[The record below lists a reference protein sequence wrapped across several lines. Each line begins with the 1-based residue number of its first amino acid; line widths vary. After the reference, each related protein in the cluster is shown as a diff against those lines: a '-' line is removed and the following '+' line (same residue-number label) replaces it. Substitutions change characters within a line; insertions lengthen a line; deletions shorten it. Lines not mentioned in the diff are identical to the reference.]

1 MTNTLIRISYDGT
14 NYGGF
19 QIQLNA
25 PTIQEKL
32 ECALTVIYKQPVRIT
47 GAGRTDSG
55 VHARGQAANFKA
67 PFFIAAEK
75 LPYAINA
82 LLPSDIVVTEAVL
95 VHDDFHA
102 RYDALGKLYS
112 YTVDQ
117 AAFPRTM
124 QRLYS
129 WHMPDPLNLEK
140 MRDAALLFE
149 GTHDFKAFQAAKGQ
163 VNDTVRTMSRVE
175 IKDLPGLDV
184 LLFEFEGSGFLYHM
198 VRLLTGTLIRAGKG
212 SLELQEI
219 EATLH
224 NINPTAVGPTAP
236 AHGLCLERVDYQL

>member
-1 MTNTLIRISYDGT
+1 MANTLIRISYDGT

-32 ECALTVIYKQPVRIT
+32 ERALTVIYKQPMRIA

-55 VHARGQAANFKA
+55 VHARGQAANFSA
-67 PFFIAAEK
+67 PFFIDTEK
-75 LPYAINA
+75 LPHAINA
-82 LLPSDIVVTEAVL
+82 LLPADIVVTEAVL
-95 VHDDFHA
+95 VRDDFHA
-102 RYDALGKLYS
+102 RYDASGKLYS
-112 YTVDQ
+112 YLIDQ
-117 AAFPRTM
+117 AAFPRVM

-140 MRDAALLFE
+140 MRKAALLFE
-149 GTHDFKAFQAAKGQ
+149 GTHDFKAFQAAKGK
-163 VNDTVRTMSRVE
+163 VVDTVRTMSRVE
-175 IKDLPGLDV
+175 INNLPGLEL

-198 VRLLTGTLIRAGKG
+198 VRLMTGTLIRAGKG

-224 NINPTAVGPTAP
+224 GINPTAVGPTAP
-236 AHGLCLERVDYQL
+236 AHGLCLERVDY

>member
-1 MTNTLIRISYDGT
+1 MANTLIRISYDGT

-32 ECALTVIYKQPVRIT
+32 ERALTVIYKQPVRIT

-55 VHARGQAANFKA
+55 VHARGQAANFNA

-75 LPYAINA
+75 LPHAINA
-82 LLPSDIVVTEAVL
+82 LLPADIVATEAVL

-102 RYDALGKLYS
+102 RYDASGKFYS

-117 AAFPRTM
+117 AAFPRVM

-140 MRDAALLFE
+140 MREAALLFE

-163 VNDTVRTMSRVE
+163 VVDTVRTISRVE
-175 IKDLPGLDV
+175 VKNLSGLDL

-198 VRLLTGTLIRAGKG
+198 VRLMTGTLVRVGKG
-212 SLELQEI
+212 NLELQEI

-224 NINPTAVGPTAP
+224 GINPAAVGPTAP

>member
-1 MTNTLIRISYDGT
+1 MANTLIRISYDGT

-25 PTIQEKL
+25 PTVQDKL
-32 ECALTVIYKQPVRIT
+32 ERALTVIYKQPIRIT

-55 VHARGQAANFKA
+55 VHAHGQAANFNA
-67 PFFIAAEK
+67 PFFINTEK
-75 LPYAINA
+75 LPHAINA
-82 LLPSDIVVTEAVL
+82 LLPADIVVTEAAR

-102 RYDALGKLYS
+102 RYDASGKLYS
-112 YTVDQ
+112 YTIDQ
-117 AAFPRTM
+117 AAFPRVM

-140 MRDAALLFE
+140 MQEAALLFE
-149 GTHDFKAFQAAKGQ
+149 GTHDFKAFQAAKGK
-163 VNDTVRTMSRVE
+163 VLDTVRTMNRVE
-175 IKDLPGLDV
+175 IKYLPGLDL

-198 VRLLTGTLIRAGKG
+198 VRLMTGTLVRAGKG
-212 SLELQEI
+212 NLELQEI

-224 NINPTAVGPTAP
+224 GINPTAVGPTAP